1 MRRPISTN
9 IGRRRQN
16 KTHNLPV
23 SESSDSETFS
33 LGKGAQ
39 LLTFCGVGDIIK
51 GKRGGTYCPFGMGD
65 GMQLK
70 RRKNFTEGPI
80 FFRMLLFSLPI
91 MATGILQIFYS
102 MADNIVVGQFSGDPN
117 ALGAVGSTS
126 SLTNL
131 TVNLLFGMAGGAA
144 VVIAQSFGAGDDRVV
159 SRTVHTA
166 LGFSLVGGIFFGALG
181 FALSRPVLM
190 LMGTR
195 PQLLEG
201 AVLYFRIIC
210 VGIPANSLYNMGAS
224 VLRSVGDS
232 KTPLFI
238 LASTGLGNVGLNFL
252 FVLGCGM
259 SVAGVGIATVAA
271 QYLSACAVLFVLWR
285 RRNLNY
291 GFHPKRMCFDKAL
304 FLRVLRFG
312 LPAGIQG
319 SLFSFSNILL
329 TGGVNSLGDH
339 VIKAYT
345 IANNIDAITYTACN
359 SFHQTALTFTG
370 QNYGAR
376 KYARIRRVIAFVLL
390 QVTFFG
396 IVVAQG
402 ELLFSRQLSELYVA
416 ADDPNREEIIL
427 LARQIMEVLLNT
439 YFLCGLM
446 DVLCGILKGLG
457 HSFAPMIVALC
468 GVCGLRVLWVL
479 FVFPLESMNSHVG
492 LCLSYPVT
500 WTVTGLLHL
509 VTLIFAIRKLR
520 RMERAG
526 VGNVALQN

>member
-1 MRRPISTN
+1 MPPRN
-9 IGRRRQN
+9 GMKMQ
-16 KTHNLPV
+16 
-23 SESSDSETFS
+23 
-33 LGKGAQ
+33 Q
-39 LLTFCGVGDIIK
+39 LR
-51 GKRGGTYCPFGMGD
+51 KR
-65 GMQLK
+65 
-70 RRKNFTEGPI
+70 NFTEGPL
-80 FFRMLLFSLPI
+80 FWRMLLFSLPI

-126 SLTNL
+126 ALTNL
-131 TVNLLFGMAGGAA
+131 TINLLFGMAGGAA

-166 LGFSLVGGIFFGALG
+166 LGFSLVGGVLFGLLG
-181 FALSRPVLM
+181 LAVSRPALV

-195 PQLLEG
+195 SQLLEG

-210 VGIPANSLYNMGAS
+210 IGIPANSLYNMGAS

-238 LASTGLGNVGLNFL
+238 LSTTGLCNVGLNFL
-252 FVLGCGM
+252 FVLGFGM
-259 SVAGVGIATVAA
+259 SVAGVAIATVAA
-271 QYLSACAVLFVLWR
+271 QYLSALAVLLVLWQR
-285 RRNLNY
+285 RDLNY
-291 GFHPKRMCFDKAL
+291 GFHPGRMCFDKTL
-304 FLRVLRFG
+304 FLRILRFG

-329 TGGVNSLGDH
+329 TGGINSLGDH

-359 SFHQTALTFTG
+359 SFHQTALTFAG
-370 QNYGAR
+370 QNFGAR
-376 KYARIRRVIAFVLL
+376 KYARIRRVICFVLL
-390 QVTFFG
+390 QVTVFG
-396 IVVAQG
+396 IAVAQG
-402 ELLFSRQLSELYVA
+402 ELLLSRQLSELYVA

-446 DVLCGILKGLG
+446 DVLAGLLKGLG
-457 HSFAPMIVALC
+457 YSFTPMIVSLL

-479 FVFPLESMNSHVG
+479 CIFPMEHMNNHVG

-509 VTLIFAIRKLR
+509 TALLFALRRLR

-526 VGNVALQN
+526 AMTLEN